1 MIDTTYLNV
10 VVILMVLSFG
20 MLVGYWFADESWRTK
35 RKGDFKI
42 LYNEIKT
49 LQWENQRLSDLND
62 GLIHRLKEKE

>member
-1 MIDTTYLNV
+1 ML
-10 VVILMVLSFG
+10 VILMVLSFG